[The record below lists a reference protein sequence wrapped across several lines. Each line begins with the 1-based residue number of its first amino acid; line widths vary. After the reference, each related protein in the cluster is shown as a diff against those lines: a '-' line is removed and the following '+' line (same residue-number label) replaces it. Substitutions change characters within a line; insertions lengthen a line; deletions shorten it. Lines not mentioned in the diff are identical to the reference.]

1 MAKVFLSYRRDDS
14 AAYAGRLYDRLV
26 AHFGAGQVFM
36 DIDQIEPGEDFV
48 EVINQK
54 VSATRA
60 VIVLIGRQW
69 LSATDAE
76 GKRRLED
83 PEDFVRV
90 EVSAALE
97 RRVKVIPVLV
107 GGATMP
113 KLQQLPE
120 ALALLSRRNAIEI
133 SDTRFH
139 HDVDRLI
146 EALEKAN
153 TAPGAAEPHVS
164 DSSTATIPSSSAPP
178 QQSATESTKPRPE
191 AAPNN
196 PVGQRESS
204 TDTKKT
210 APASGPASVERSVAP
225 ESFTQ
230 AKIEPE
236 RYHVAQSS
244 EEPSRK
250 KPLIMVAA
258 TVGAVLLLLLGAFLI
273 SREGSDSTIEL
284 AKQLDAW
291 EQAIRTENPAATE
304 ADLDFAKGELFRLGE
319 YRGLK
324 RPRDWFL
331 AAHSYGSAAAKG
343 HIGAALQLAN
353 LYKEGSGNIKDDKEL
368 AKYYL
373 EKAQEGDKPAE
384 LRTALAYEFGR
395 GLPQNNAEAMR
406 WYLSAAERGNV
417 YSQYRVAEMYRLG
430 LGVER
435 DVNKAFPWYQKAAAQ
450 GFKDAAARL
459 EELGQPK
466 LAPKPTP

>member
-54 VSATRA
+54 VSATRT

-69 LSATDAE
+69 LSATDAD
-76 GKRRLED
+76 GQRRLDD

-120 ALALLSRRNAIEI
+120 ALASLSRRNAIEI

-146 EALEKAN
+146 EALEKA
-153 TAPGAAEPHVS
+153 TLAPGAAEPPAG
-164 DSSTATIPSSSAPP
+164 DSSAATTASPAEAP
-178 QQSATESTKPRPE
+178 QQPATESTKPTPE
-191 AAPNN
+191 AVPNN
-196 PVGQRESS
+196 PPGHTESS
-204 TDTKKT
+204 ADTK
-210 APASGPASVERSVAP
+210 PATPAREPRVERRVATQN
-225 ESFTQ
+225 FAQ
-230 AKIEPE
+230 AKIETE
-236 RYHVAQSS
+236 RYHDATSS
-244 EEPSRK
+244 TDRSTK
-250 KPLIMVAA
+250 KPLMVA
-258 TVGAVLLLLLGAFLI
+258 VSIGAVLLLLLGGFLI
-273 SREGSDSTIEL
+273 SRERIDSTTEARAKEL
-284 AKQLDAW
+284 ETWK
-291 EQAIRTENPAATE
+291 QAIRAENPAATE
-304 ADLDFAKGELFRLGE
+304 ADIDFAKGELFRLGE

-324 RPRDWFL
+324 WPRDWFL
-331 AAHSYGSAAAKG
+331 AAQMYGFAASEG

-353 LYKEGSGNIKDDKEL
+353 LYKEGSGNVKDDKEL

-373 EKAQEGDKPAE
+373 EKAKEGDKPAE

-435 DVNKAFPWYQKAAAQ
+435 DVKKAFPWYEKAAAQ
-450 GFKDAAARL
+450 GYKDAAARL

-466 LAPKPTP
+466 FAPKPTS